1 MCIYNNIGLY
11 DIIYYKYDDV
21 GTALKNEDGTI
32 KLFRVKVEEI
42 DMVMPDSEDLEEI
55 SNDI

>member
-1 MCIYNNIGLY
+1 MGIYNNIGLY

-21 GTALKNEDGTI
+21 GNALKNEDGTI
-32 KLFRVKVEEI
+32 KLFCVKGEEI